1 MNQKS
6 LFPVLAAAGVGLCAA
21 FVGQPSAAS
30 QIKVRCETGSG
41 TPTTVLSV
49 SEGGQKKEGA
59 ILHWSA
65 EVLPPSANPQ
75 DLCQQV
81 SPKLESAYSKNN
93 GQVFLVTG
101 KVANKPSVCASTTL
115 DSGCNRSN
123 VLFSL
128 EPNEKGNLSEVN
140 KVFDG
145 ILDSLLNQG
154 ESKVIRGDGSSRR
167 DAGVGRLI
175 RLIFGG

>member
-1 MNQKS
+1 MNQKLLS
-6 LFPVLAAAGVGLCAA
+6 PVCVAAGVGLWAA

-30 QIKVRCETGSG
+30 QIKVRCETING

-49 SEGGQKKEGA
+49 SEGGQTKEGA

-65 EVLPPSANPQ
+65 EVLPPSENPQ
-75 DLCQQV
+75 ELCQQV
-81 SPKLESAYSKNN
+81 SPKLESAYSQNE
-93 GQVFLVTG
+93 VYLATG
-101 KVANKPSVCASTTL
+101 KVDGKPSVCAETTSG
-115 DSGCNRSN
+115 SGCNRSN

-128 EPNEKGNLSEVN
+128 EPNENGDLSEVN
-140 KVFDG
+140 KVLDG
-145 ILDSLLNQG
+145 ILNSRLNQG
-154 ESKVIRGDGSSRR
+154 ESKVVRGDGSSRH